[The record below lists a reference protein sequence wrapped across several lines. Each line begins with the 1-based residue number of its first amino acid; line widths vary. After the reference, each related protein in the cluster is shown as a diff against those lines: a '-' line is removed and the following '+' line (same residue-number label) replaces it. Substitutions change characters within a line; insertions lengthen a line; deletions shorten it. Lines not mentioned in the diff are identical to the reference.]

1 MQSRVSCL
9 VVGMLSLVFS
19 NLAGA
24 QGYQWTEILVEGAQ
38 VVQVFGLND
47 KGQTATTTSI
57 GSGIYGN
64 GTFTPL
70 PPPPPGYQVT
80 ALGINNGGVITGVAT
95 TAGIQLGFILR
106 GLTYTFF
113 SRPDWDNTAPRAIAD
128 TELISGYN
136 NSNDGT
142 RFAGFIYDP
151 ATDTF
156 TDATPPG
163 SNNTIVQGINNLGR
177 ITGHGQDTVIGR
189 YGFVWQ
195 QGTITK
201 GTGELLPFLSRL
213 KIDTSLSASGRGIND
228 SGVVTGFASTH
239 SGTNDG
245 FVGNDALGY
254 QRLVAPGGEIAG
266 NSTYCSGINNSNQ
279 VACYVWDSASFPLAA
294 FIGSPPKL

>member
-80 ALGINNGGVITGVAT
+80 ALGINN
-95 TAGIQLGFILR
+95 F
-106 GLTYTFF
+106 
-113 SRPDWDNTAPRAIAD
+113 
-128 TELISGYN
+128 
-136 NSNDGT
+136 
-142 RFAGFIYDP
+142 
-151 ATDTF
+151 
-156 TDATPPG
+156 
-163 SNNTIVQGINNLGR
+163 GR
-177 ITGHGQDTVIGR
+177 ISGHGQDTVIGR

-201 GTGELLPFLSRL
+201 GTGELLPFLSRF
-213 KIDTSLSASGRGIND
+213 KIDTSLSASARGIND
-228 SGVVTGFASTH
+228 SGVVTGFASTRA
-239 SGTNDG
+239 GTNDG

-279 VACYVWDSASFPLAA
+279 V
-294 FIGSPPKL
+294 